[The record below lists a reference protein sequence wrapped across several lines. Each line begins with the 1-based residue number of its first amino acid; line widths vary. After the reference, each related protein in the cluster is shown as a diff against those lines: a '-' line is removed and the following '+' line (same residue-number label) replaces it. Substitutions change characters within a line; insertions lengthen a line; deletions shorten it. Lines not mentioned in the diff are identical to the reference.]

1 MPYLLIGRPW
11 PRAQHPKNVVL
22 ACVHAQ
28 HCGPTVRALTIK
40 AAHSR
45 SIGFQ
50 INRKEETL
58 MSKRRSSAAIARH
71 ALTPKTRSMCAAGI
85 LEWNHGERTTD
96 YLQQDDKRVFAIIC
110 AFTSA
115 IAPTGSLDRRATLR
129 YHQARNATKSV
140 FAKRR
145 NHSPRSAL
153 KALEL

>member
-28 HCGPTVRALTIK
+28 HCGPTVRARTIK

-50 INRKEETL
+50 INRKEEAL

-71 ALTPKTRSMCAAGI
+71 ALTPKTRSMCAAAF
-85 LEWNHGERTTD
+85 WNGTTANVPPIIFNKMTSVFSPSSAHS
-96 YLQQDDKRVFAIIC
+96 LQQSRRLGASIDVPPSDTIKRAMRRK
-110 AFTSA
+110 AFSPNDETTR
-115 IAPTGSLDRRATLR
+115 PVRR
-129 YHQARNATKSV
+129 
-140 FAKRR
+140 
-145 NHSPRSAL
+145 
-153 KALEL
+153 